1 MQIARLKLNYFRNY
15 EALDLR
21 PLPGLNVIVGENA
34 QGKTNAVEA
43 VFFVRSAVPTARRG
57 MRNSSTRVCPAG
69 MSGLMCRRA
78 RASGASK

>member
-43 VFFVRSAVPTARRG
+43 VFFCAFGRSHRTARDAELI
-57 MRNSSTRVCPAG
+57 N
-69 MSGLMCRRA
+69 
-78 RASGASK
+78 

>member
-21 PLPGLNVIVGENA
+21 PRPGLNVIVGENA

-43 VFFVRSAVPTARRG
+43 IFFCQPFPPHGAGCGTHQPGHVR
-57 MRNSSTRVCPAG
+57 RVC
-69 MSGLMCRRA
+69 RA
-78 RASGASK
+78 

>member
-21 PLPGLNVIVGENA
+21 PRPGLNVIVGENA

-43 VFFVRSAVPTARRG
+43 IFFCAFSRSHRT
-57 MRNSSTRVCPAG
+57 AG